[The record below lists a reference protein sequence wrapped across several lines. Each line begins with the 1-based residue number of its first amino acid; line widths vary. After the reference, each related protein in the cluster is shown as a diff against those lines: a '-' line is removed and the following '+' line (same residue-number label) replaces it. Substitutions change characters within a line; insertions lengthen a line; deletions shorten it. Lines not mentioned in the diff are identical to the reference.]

1 MEGKAVGTG
10 TVSDVEAVGVEG
22 GGTVGGG
29 ETVRRERG
37 AWWRGQ
43 RHLLAEYRPR
53 PLHLQSLWQFTA
65 QAGSAHV
72 SLPAPVRMILLQKLQ
87 LDWGSGTGRGGRGGA
102 GGFAAECSGQSQVG
116 VAPVYRLNMLHF
128 VPRWQRRGQTGA
140 LHAK

>member
-22 GGTVGGG
+22 VEAVAGG

-37 AWWRGQ
+37 AWWRGH

-72 SLPAPVRMILLQKLQ
+72 SLPAPVRMILLQNLQ
-87 LDWGSGTGRGGRGGA
+87 LDWGVALGGA
-102 GGFAAECSGQSQVG
+102 IGVGQGTLLPGGSGPGVPFALDFEAALCS
-116 VAPVYRLNMLHF
+116 
-128 VPRWQRRGQTGA
+128 RWQRRGQAGA